1 MRQLTLCLL
10 LLWPLW
16 VEEEDTTFQI
26 ARVRTLQEVLIKA
39 EEPAWIREK
48 LKLFIQK
55 REENYQQEPCFRAYD
70 FFFQDTGSDL
80 QRGAQ
85 RTVTDSLTAYRFAGQ
100 RLSDSTRTKHSLR
113 H

>member
-16 VEEEDTTFQI
+16 AIAQEEDEDTTFQI
-26 ARVRTLQEVLIKA
+26 ARVRTLHEVLIKA

-55 REENYQQEPCFRAYD
+55 REENYQQK
-70 FFFQDTGSDL
+70 S
-80 QRGAQ
+80 
-85 RTVTDSLTAYRFAGQ
+85 
-100 RLSDSTRTKHSLR
+100 
-113 H
+113 